1 MRLSVQAVAL
11 IAPGLPNWST
21 AQPVL
26 AGHTAYQTQPSQI
39 PPVSRLPATE
49 RRRVG
54 LSVKVALALAEQLF
68 AAEGVTPPADTATLF
83 TSSGGD
89 GENCHILCEALEDSQ
104 PTLSPTR
111 FTNSVHNAPA
121 GYWSIAAQCRQP
133 STSLCAYDGSF
144 AAGLLEAAV
153 YVLSE
158 QAPVAL
164 IAYDVPYPE
173 PLNGKRQIAAPAG
186 VALLLVPPKD
196 AGPGRVVIDIGVLT
210 REPASRMAE
219 PALEAL
225 RLGVPALR
233 ALPLLAAITSGQST
247 LVCIG
252 GNGAQVLPV
261 SVLLE

>member
-1 MRLSVQAVAL
+1 MRLAVQAVAM
-11 IAPGLPNWST
+11 IAPGLPSWSA

-26 AGHTAYQTQPSQI
+26 TRHAAYEPQPSQI

-68 AAEGVTPPADTATLF
+68 AEEGVTPPGDTATLF

-121 GYWSIAAQCRQP
+121 GYWGIAAQCRQP
-133 STSLCAYDGSF
+133 SSSLCAYDGSF

-158 QAPVAL
+158 KAPIAL

-173 PLNGKRQIAAPAG
+173 PLNGKRPIAAAAG
-186 VALLLVPPKD
+186 IALLLVPLNM
-196 AGPGRVVIDIGVLT
+196 AGPCGSVIDIPGLAH
-210 REPASRMAE
+210 EPDTRMAD
-219 PALEAL
+219 PALDAL

-233 ALPLLAAITSGQST
+233 GLPLLAALASRQSARVNVGSNSG
-247 LVCIG
+247 
-252 GNGAQVLPV
+252 QVLPV
-261 SVLLE
+261 SVLFE